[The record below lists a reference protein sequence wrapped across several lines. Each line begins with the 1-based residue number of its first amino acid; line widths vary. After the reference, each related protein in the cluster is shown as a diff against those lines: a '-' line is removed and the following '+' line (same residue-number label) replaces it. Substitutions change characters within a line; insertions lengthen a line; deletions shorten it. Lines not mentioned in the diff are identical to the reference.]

1 MTEQLSPLALQALAI
16 VEESGAIISAN
27 HAHHHTIRHKGRIDL
42 VTETDIAVEA
52 FLKERLATLTPEAGF
67 LAEESAED
75 LSLPDTCWIIDP
87 VDGTTNFAHG
97 LPLTVT
103 SVAYRLNGEIV
114 LGIVNAPLLRECFI
128 AEKGKGAWRNGERI
142 SVSSVAACENAL
154 VSTGFPYEIARRV
167 DEILERMRPV
177 LSSCQGVRRCGAA
190 ALDLAWTACGR
201 FDAFYEDE
209 LKPWDMA
216 AGALLVTEA
225 GGTVSN
231 LDGSPFDLRWSIL
244 AGNKAMHELI
254 GKMIRYPKYG
264 TRRGGPSQ
272 RMGPSH
278 TRPQPLVA
286 TTNLIRRSGAARSN
300 NRTRRENAE
309 QLQTR
314 SPRQSR
320 ARSP

>member
-1 MTEQLSPLALQALAI
+1 MTEQLSPLALQALAV
-16 VEESGAIISAN
+16 VEESGAIIGAN
-27 HAHHHTIRHKGRIDL
+27 HAHPHTIRHKGRIDL

-52 FLKERLATLTPEAGF
+52 FLKERLATLAPQAGF

-128 AEKGKGAWRNGERI
+128 AEKGKGAWR
-142 SVSSVAACENAL
+142 
-154 VSTGFPYEIARRV
+154 
-167 DEILERMRPV
+167 
-177 LSSCQGVRRCGAA
+177 CGAA

-225 GGTVSN
+225 GGSISN

-254 GKMIRYPKYG
+254 GKMIR
-264 TRRGGPSQ
+264 
-272 RMGPSH
+272 
-278 TRPQPLVA
+278 
-286 TTNLIRRSGAARSN
+286 
-300 NRTRRENAE
+300 
-309 QLQTR
+309 
-314 SPRQSR
+314 
-320 ARSP
+320 

>member
-1 MTEQLSPLALQALAI
+1 MLTARFLQDVVDI
-16 VEESGAIISAN
+16 VRESGDIIRRQWEKT
-27 HAHHHTIRHKGRIDL
+27 HAVRHKGSIDL
-42 VTETDIAVEA
+42 VTETDVAVEA
-52 FLKERLATLTPEAGF
+52 FLKERLGELLPQAEF
-67 LAEESAED
+67 LAEESCVAGQEPSP
-75 LSLPDTCWIIDP
+75 LCWIIDP

-142 SVSSVAACENAL
+142 SVSSVTACENAL
-154 VSTGFPYEIARRV
+154 IATGFPYEIASRV

-225 GGTVSN
+225 GGSISN

-254 GKMIRYPKYG
+254 GKMIR
-264 TRRGGPSQ
+264 
-272 RMGPSH
+272 
-278 TRPQPLVA
+278 
-286 TTNLIRRSGAARSN
+286 
-300 NRTRRENAE
+300 
-309 QLQTR
+309 
-314 SPRQSR
+314 
-320 ARSP
+320 

>member
-1 MTEQLSPLALQALAI
+1 MTEQLSPLALQALA
-16 VEESGAIISAN
+16 VVKESGAIIGAN
-27 HAHHHTIRHKGRIDL
+27 HAHPHTIRHKGRIDL

-52 FLKERLATLTPEAGF
+52 FLKERLATLAPQAGF

-114 LGIVNAPLLRECFI
+114 LGI
-128 AEKGKGAWRNGERI
+128 G
-142 SVSSVAACENAL
+142 VSSVTACENAL
-154 VSTGFPYEIARRV
+154 VATGFPYEIASRV

-225 GGTVSN
+225 GGSISN

-254 GKMIRYPKYG
+254 GKMIR
-264 TRRGGPSQ
+264 
-272 RMGPSH
+272 
-278 TRPQPLVA
+278 
-286 TTNLIRRSGAARSN
+286 
-300 NRTRRENAE
+300 
-309 QLQTR
+309 
-314 SPRQSR
+314 
-320 ARSP
+320 

>member
-1 MTEQLSPLALQALAI
+1 MFASQDILQGCMEI
-16 VEESGAIISAN
+16 VRQSGDIIREHWAKPSN
-27 HAHHHTIRHKGRIDL
+27 VRHKGRIDL
-42 VTETDIAVEA
+42 VTQTDLAVEA
-52 FLKERLATLTPEAGF
+52 FLKEKLVDLVPGAAF
-67 LAEESAED
+67 MAEESSQSERE
-75 LSLPDTCWIIDP
+75 PDGLCWIIDP

-142 SVSSVAACENAL
+142 SVSSVTACENAL
-154 VSTGFPYEIARRV
+154 IATGFPYEIASRV

-225 GGTVSN
+225 GGSISN

-254 GKMIRYPKYG
+254 GKMIR
-264 TRRGGPSQ
+264 
-272 RMGPSH
+272 
-278 TRPQPLVA
+278 
-286 TTNLIRRSGAARSN
+286 
-300 NRTRRENAE
+300 
-309 QLQTR
+309 
-314 SPRQSR
+314 
-320 ARSP
+320 